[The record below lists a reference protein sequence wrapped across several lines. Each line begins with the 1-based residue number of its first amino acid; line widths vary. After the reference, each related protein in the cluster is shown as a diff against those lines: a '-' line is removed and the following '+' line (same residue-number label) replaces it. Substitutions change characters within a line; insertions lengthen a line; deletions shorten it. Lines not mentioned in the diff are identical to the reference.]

1 MCTFNKNNRKC
12 IHLLKQ
18 NKKFIDFTEEEDYY
32 LCNDELNIAGIET
45 DDLVKFRLLNDDN
58 ITVQRVY
65 GFIKHIYNVGHTT
78 FMICEHYSEQDE
90 KFYLD
95 YVYSSFH
102 HAFKRLNHHGSF
114 SDWNQLTH
122 TKQAHAPEWFVNEW
136 LDKHVRTEEL
146 DDEFED
152 IDEQDCQDEQDI
164 QDEQNILSLSDTDV
178 SFENLT
184 GAQIDIL
191 YDFSKKCEELKH
203 KYSKDSELVKMI
215 DTLYPKLAFI
225 LNKIMDWTNVT
236 NDKIANLQNQYDEMS
251 NRLDIVGKVAAQ
263 ASVETGFHNQCYHH
277 TMC

>member
-12 IHLLKQ
+12 IHLLKA

-32 LCNDELNIAGIET
+32 LCNDELNIAGIED

-58 ITVQRVY
+58 TTMQRVY

-102 HAFKRLNHHGSF
+102 HAFRRLNHHGSF

-136 LDKHVRTEEL
+136 MGKHVRTEQL
-146 DDEFED
+146 GDEFED
-152 IDEQDCQDEQDI
+152 ITEQDEQDR
-164 QDEQNILSLSDTDV
+164 QDGQNSLSLSDTDV
-178 SFENLT
+178 SFANLT
-184 GAQIDIL
+184 GVQIDIL
-191 YDFSKKCEELKH
+191 YDFTKKCEELKN
-203 KYSKDSELVKMI
+203 KYSTDTEITEMI
-215 DTLYPKLAFI
+215 DKLYPKLASI
-225 LNKIMDWTNVT
+225 MTKVLEWGNKIEDNIT
-236 NDKIANLQNQYDEMS
+236 NLQRRCDKMS
-251 NRLDIVGKVAAQ
+251 NRLDIAGEVALRHKLM
-263 ASVETGFHNQCYHH
+263 SVS
-277 TMC
+277 